1 MSTII
6 VSAQALSEGVQ
17 PLLGETASLT
27 PVQEPSVCKSVWSV
41 LPVQML
47 GDLPSPIPEEP
58 SHQGTL
64 PPTSPQTPQP
74 HPSAERSLE
83 AKAARRL
90 AQALQHSEL
99 GIPFFFLLVP
109 VRAQLS
115 MVDGRFCTS
124 IPHLL
129 DPTVR
134 PRLHHSC
141 TTAHVSPSSASA
153 LRSRLLASCHELPA
167 TQ

>member
-6 VSAQALSEGVQ
+6 VSTQALSKGVQ
-17 PLLGETASLT
+17 PLLAETAFLT

-83 AKAARRL
+83 AKTARRL

-99 GIPFFFLLVP
+99 GIPFFFLLV
-109 VRAQLS
+109 QQTIS
-115 MVDGRFCTS
+115 
-124 IPHLL
+124 HLL
-129 DPTVR
+129 DPTLR
-134 PRLHHSC
+134 PRLHHTC
-141 TTAHVSPSSASA
+141 TTAHVSPLSASA